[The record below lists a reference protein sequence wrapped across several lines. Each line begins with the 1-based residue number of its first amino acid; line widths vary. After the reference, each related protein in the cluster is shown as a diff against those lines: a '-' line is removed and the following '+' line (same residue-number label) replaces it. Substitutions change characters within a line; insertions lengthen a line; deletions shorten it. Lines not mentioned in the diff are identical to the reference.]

1 MRFWY
6 MQLHPGDGQDSPE
19 DRESRQEFN
28 SERMLQTLV
37 RYKMIGLGSEDQW
50 DGDRGQIKRFKEEM
64 EIGDIVMCAE
74 GVKLFALVKVVS
86 DAFYRDADEIESDD
100 DYRWFG
106 LARNVEILS
115 TDPTPFERLYDE
127 EHACEAEK
135 GRKPHYSHCNP
146 RQTLC
151 QWQKN
156 KFIQFWYEHLESISD
171 ELVHL
176 RDEIDAMPET
186 EIIAQSTQRR
196 GQDKIRKVLLETRRR
211 CEVSNLEIPELLRA
225 SHIKPWR
232 ESSNAE
238 RLDLE
243 NVLLLA
249 VNYDAAFD
257 AGLIT
262 FDAETGGIIISP
274 TVTMEQLRL
283 LGIDCHA
290 TLSTLS
296 DKRAE
301 YLKWHYAHIFKLI
314 L

>member
-1 MRFWY
+1 MSFWY
-6 MQLHPGDGQDSPE
+6 MQLHPGNDDHQTYCAH
-19 DRESRQEFN
+19 N
-28 SERMLQTLV
+28 MLRSLI
-37 RYKMIGLGSEDQW
+37 RYKMIGMGSEQQW
-50 DGDRGQIKRFKEEM
+50 GEGCEGMWQISTFKDKM
-64 EIGDIVMCAE
+64 AIGDIVMCAE
-74 GVKLFALVKVVS
+74 GANFFALVKVIS
-86 DAFYRDADEIESDD
+86 DAFYLHYDTDLREPNEEEE

-106 LARNVEILS
+106 LARNVEVLS

-127 EHACEAEK
+127 EHAGEAEK

-156 KFIQFWYEHLESISD
+156 KFIQFWYEHLERIPN
-171 ELVHL
+171 ELIHL
-176 RDEIDAMPET
+176 RDEIAAMPET
-186 EIIAQSTQRR
+186 EVIAQSTQRR

-211 CEVSNLEIPELLRA
+211 CEVSDLEIPELLRA
-225 SHIKPWR
+225 SHIKPWKD
-232 ESSNAE
+232 SSNAE

-257 AGLIT
+257 AGLIS
-262 FDAETGGIIISP
+262 FNAETGGIIISP
-274 TVTMEQLRL
+274 TVPLEQLHL
-283 LGIDCHA
+283 LGIDCQA
-290 TLSTLS
+290 TLPKPSG
-296 DKRAE
+296 KRAE

>member
-6 MQLHPGDGQDSPE
+6 MQLHPGGGQDSPE

-37 RYKMIGLGSEDQW
+37 RYKMIGLGSEEQW
-50 DGDRGQIKRFKEEM
+50 DGDRGQIRRFKEEM
-64 EIGDIVMCAE
+64 ASGDIVMCAE
-74 GVKLFALVKVVS
+74 GANFFALVKVVS
-86 DAFYRDADEIESDD
+86 DAFYRQEPNEEEE

-106 LARNVEILS
+106 LARNVEVLS

-127 EHACEAEK
+127 EHAGEAEK

-156 KFIQFWYEHLESISD
+156 KFIQFWYEHLERIPN
-171 ELVHL
+171 ELIHL
-176 RDEIDAMPET
+176 RDEIAAMPET
-186 EIIAQSTQRR
+186 EVIAQSTQRR

-211 CEVSNLEIPELLRA
+211 CEVSDLEIPELLRA
-225 SHIKPWR
+225 SHIKPWKD
-232 ESSNAE
+232 SSNAE

-257 AGLIT
+257 SGLIS
-262 FDAETGGIIISP
+262 FNAETGGIIISP
-274 TVTMEQLRL
+274 TVPLEQLHL
-283 LGIDCHA
+283 LGIDCQA
-290 TLSTLS
+290 TLPKPSG
-296 DKRAE
+296 KRAE